1 MKKILNGN
9 YETYLG
15 IKYDSLEKYI
25 LKSFIS
31 CLDYRVFKYKIEKS
45 FNVSE
50 IKIAIATI
58 FFIYIVI
65 LF

>member
-25 LKSFIS
+25 SKSFIS
-31 CLDYRVFKYKIEKS
+31 CLDYRIFKYKIEQG
-45 FNVSE
+45 FNVLE
-50 IKIAIATI
+50 IKIAIVTI